1 MAEWGNG
8 MVGKKI
14 LLDAPTD
21 RPTLGY
27 ANIARTFASIITD
40 SRPRFAIGIFGGWG
54 SGKTTLM
61 GAIKSELT
69 GQGVVTVDFN
79 AWRFEREPQLLVPL
93 LDTIRAAVID
103 YAQRDPNTA
112 KKVRAFAERLGKIVR
127 ALASGLSG
135 SAGIPYAITVNYDAK
150 AALDAL
156 DAISGSRDGFTPKS
170 LYVAAFE
177 ELRAAFGDLTAA
189 GVTRIVV
196 FVDDLDR
203 CLPTGA
209 LDVLESMKLFFDFP
223 GFIFVVGMDDTAID
237 RAIEAK
243 LAASPIPAN
252 SSHYVGRL
260 GREYAKKIFQ
270 IPYSLPVMLPE
281 QLDNL
286 LPAMYS
292 EAGIDGEQLADL
304 RLRVRPY
311 LDVIAIE
318 RRVNPREVKRFI
330 NSYTLQT
337 LIRPDLKPE
346 AVLALQ
352 TMAFRQDWYHV
363 YNALITHPNRFRDAL
378 RDHRDGRAELREL
391 FPDLPEFPEEL
402 NTFLL
407 SDLIK
412 PLADEPDFDTY
423 TSSLDAAE
431 VPRTL
436 RAPELSQSPAD
447 EEVRALM
454 EQIATLQARV
464 RPATPATADEQV
476 RALEDQLASLQA
488 RWPRPRPSSSAVLPD
503 R

>member
-1 MAEWGNG
+1 MAGRRENH
-8 MVGKKI
+8 MAGKKI

-21 RPTLGY
+21 QPTLGY
-27 ANIARTFASIITD
+27 ANIARTFAGIITD

-69 GQGVVTVDFN
+69 GQGIVTVDFN

-93 LDTIRAAVID
+93 LDAIRAAVIE

-112 KKVRAFAERLGKIVR
+112 KKVRAFAERLGKVVR

-135 SAGIPYAITVNYDAK
+135 SAGIAHAITVNYDAK
-150 AALDAL
+150 VAIDALDAL
-156 DAISGSRDGFTPKS
+156 GGSRDGFSPKS
-170 LYVAAFE
+170 LYVSAFE
-177 ELRAAFGDLTAA
+177 ELRAAFSDLMAA

-203 CLPTGA
+203 CFPAGA

-223 GFIFVVGMDDTAID
+223 GFIFVVGMDETAID

-243 LAASPIPAN
+243 LAASTAST
-252 SSHYVGRL
+252 SSPHYTGNL

-292 EAGIDGEQLADL
+292 EAGIDGEQLEDL
-304 RLRVRPY
+304 GMRVRPY
-311 LDVIAIE
+311 LDVIAIQ

-352 TMAFRQDWYHV
+352 TLAFRQDWYHV
-363 YNALITHPNRFRDAL
+363 YNALMAHPNRFRDAL
-378 RDHRDGRAELREL
+378 RNHRNEGTEFKEL

-402 NTFLL
+402 NSFLL
-407 SDLIK
+407 SDLFE
-412 PLADEPDFDTY
+412 PLAHEPDFDPY
-423 TSSLDAAE
+423 TSSLGAAE

-436 RAPELSQSPAD
+436 GGPEAHQPDRTPDPRQPDRAAERRQPRDPEEIDHQAQIDALSA
-447 EEVRALM
+447 
-454 EQIATLQARV
+454 
-464 RPATPATADEQV
+464 
-476 RALEDQLASLQA
+476 QLASLQA
-488 RWPRPRPSSSAVLPD
+488 SVSQTPD
-503 R
+503 KPIGTYQVG

>member
-1 MAEWGNG
+1 MA
-8 MVGKKI
+8 GKKI

-27 ANIARTFASIITD
+27 ANIARTFAGIITD

-69 GQGVVTVDFN
+69 GQGIVTVDFN

-112 KKVRAFAERLGKIVR
+112 KKVRAFAERLGRIVR

-135 SAGIPYAITVNYDAK
+135 SAGIPHAITVNYEAK

-156 DAISGSRDGFTPKS
+156 DALAGSRDGFTPKS
-170 LYVAAFE
+170 LYVSAFE
-177 ELRAAFGDLTAA
+177 ELRAAFSDLTAV

-203 CLPTGA
+203 CFPAGA
-209 LDVLESMKLFFDFP
+209 LDVLESIKLFFDFP

-243 LAASPIPAN
+243 LAASPAPTDSA
-252 SSHYVGRL
+252 HYVGRL

-304 RLRVRPY
+304 HRRVRPY

-352 TMAFRQDWYHV
+352 TMAFRLDWYQI

-378 RDHRDGRAELREL
+378 RNHRNGGAFKEL
-391 FPDLPEFPEEL
+391 FPDLMEFPEEL
-402 NTFLL
+402 NSFLL

-436 RAPELSQSPAD
+436 RAPEPQQPNA
-447 EEVRALM
+447 E
-454 EQIATLQARV
+454 EQIRLRSG
-464 RPATPATADEQV
+464 
-476 RALEDQLASLQA
+476 QLASTQA
-488 RWPRPRPSSSAVLPD
+488 QLRPSAPPSYQEQIDALSAQLAALQG